1 MGKVK
6 IVFLSTAI
14 LVLVAILIYFVF
26 SLSQIT
32 GGTIQNYQTYTKA
45 VCDETNYCEDYEI
58 TCQDDKLVRM
68 NPTGAVIQF
77 SNDWKDPRDEER
89 IERIC

>member
-6 IVFLSTAI
+6 IVFLSIAI
-14 LVLVAILIYFVF
+14 LVLVVILIYFVF

-32 GGTIQNYQTYTKA
+32 GGTIQNYYTYTKA

-58 TCQDDKLVRM
+58 TCQDDKRVSM

>member
-32 GGTIQNYQTYTKA
+32 GGTIQNYYTYTKA

-58 TCQDDKLVRM
+58 TCQDDKLVSM

>member
-32 GGTIQNYQTYTKA
+32 GGTIQNYYTYTKA

-58 TCQDDKLVRM
+58 TCQDDKLVSM
-68 NPTGAVIQF
+68 NPTGAAIQF
-77 SNDWKDPRDEER
+77 SNDWQDPRDEER

>member
-32 GGTIQNYQTYTKA
+32 GGTIQNYYTYTKA